1 MQLCSA
7 KHMFLLNMLIVGLVE
22 TGPDTFLLQL
32 QAETGEIV
40 EYTVSKNDRN
50 LSDLSYWEWFSL
62 SPIGVSPVPL
72 FLVPLAALASSALW
86 YTALRRAN
94 RWAWGASAKRER
106 VRRAAVTENDSQNI
120 CPPVNASKTTVHH
133 MLTCAVIRAILCS

>member
-50 LSDLSYWEWFSL
+50 LWTLFLLRIVLIYPQW
-62 SPIGVSPVPL
+62 GVAVPL

-94 RWAWGASAKRER
+94 RWAWGASA
-106 VRRAAVTENDSQNI
+106 
-120 CPPVNASKTTVHH
+120 
-133 MLTCAVIRAILCS
+133 

>member
-40 EYTVSKNDRN
+40 EYTVSKNDKN
-50 LSDLSYWEWFSL
+50 LSDLYFNKN
-62 SPIGVSPVPL
+62 
-72 FLVPLAALASSALW
+72 
-86 YTALRRAN
+86 Y
-94 RWAWGASAKRER
+94 K
-106 VRRAAVTENDSQNI
+106 
-120 CPPVNASKTTVHH
+120 
-133 MLTCAVIRAILCS
+133 

>member
-40 EYTVSKNDRN
+40 EYTVSKNDKN
-50 LSDLSYWEWFSL
+50 FWSL
-62 SPIGVSPVPL
+62 SLIENRLQYPHRGVARS
-72 FLVPLAALASSALW
+72 
-86 YTALRRAN
+86 LRSLR
-94 RWAWGASAKRER
+94 
-106 VRRAAVTENDSQNI
+106 
-120 CPPVNASKTTVHH
+120 
-133 MLTCAVIRAILCS
+133 